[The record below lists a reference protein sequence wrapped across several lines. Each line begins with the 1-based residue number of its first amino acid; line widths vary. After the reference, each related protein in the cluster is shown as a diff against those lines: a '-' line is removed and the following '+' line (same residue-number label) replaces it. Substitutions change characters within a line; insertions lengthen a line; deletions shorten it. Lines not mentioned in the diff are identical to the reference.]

1 MKGKAW
7 IVISAISLLVFV
19 SAPQPLLAQDYLGS
33 IMAALSMQ
41 NTDLQQ
47 FQTQQ
52 AQQMAQ
58 QQATQMQRWQ
68 IQTDLNTKISSIQQQ
83 LQAQKQQ
90 TQTYEKWNQ
99 YIKNQQP
106 QKAQKDALL
115 VNPKQGQNLNK
126 QSQSLPG
133 KVQLASRQNQ
143 LSLSNQPSMVRQ
155 ATGINQASM
164 ARQATGINQASM
176 ARQAPMA
183 NRAFVANR
191 ASMVRQT
198 PRINQVS
205 MANRASVVSQAP
217 PLRQPRR

>member
-164 ARQATGINQASM
+164 ARQA
-176 ARQAPMA
+176 PMA